1 MGITESIF
9 TALNSLKS
17 NLLRSLLTMLGVMI
31 GVGAIISMLSIG
43 RGAKEQSLEHMRNM
57 GANVL
62 FVRPGEQRRGPVHFG
77 RGSMQT
83 LKYEDAEALAN
94 GNSSY
99 VESVA
104 PESSQRAQ
112 VKFRNK
118 NTNTQITGTTPNYP
132 EIRNSSV
139 EKGSFFIDEDVK
151 FRRKLCTL
159 GATVADDLSG
169 ELLSNDALI
178 GQNVRIKNVIF
189 RIIGIMETKGSM
201 GPFNPDDRVYIPI
214 TTAQNRLFGTDHI
227 GSINVQAK
235 SQQMLDKAEA
245 EVERILRKQHK
256 LSANKESDFHIRNQL
271 DFIEA
276 MEQTNKTFSWLLGG
290 TAFVSLLVGGIGI
303 MNIMLVSVTERTR
316 EIGLRKAV
324 GAKRR
329 DILIQFLIESSI
341 LSLVGG
347 VIGITLGII
356 GARVIS
362 ASAGWNTLV
371 SMESIMLAF
380 LFAAGVGVFFGVLP
394 ARKAARLHPIEAL
407 RYE

>member
-62 FVRPGEQRRGPVHFG
+62 FVRPGEGRRGPVRLG
-77 RGSMQT
+77 RGSQRT

-94 GNSSY
+94 RSSSCI
-99 VESVA
+99 ENVA
-104 PESSQRAQ
+104 PESSQSAQ
-112 VKFRNK
+112 VKFQNK
-118 NTNTQITGTTPNYP
+118 NTNTRITGTTSNYP
-132 EIRNSSV
+132 GIRNTPV
-139 EKGSFFIDEDVK
+139 EKGSFFTDEDVK
-151 FRRKLCTL
+151 FRRRLCTL

-169 ELLSNDALI
+169 ELSTDALV

-189 RIIGIMETKGSM
+189 RIIGIMGAKGSM
-201 GPFNPDDRVYIPI
+201 GPFDPDDQVYIPI

-245 EVERILRKQHK
+245 EVEKILRKQHK
-256 LSANKESDFHIRNQL
+256 LAANKESDFHIRNQL

-356 GARVIS
+356 GSRVIS
-362 ASAGWNTLV
+362 ASAGWNTMV
-371 SMESIMLAF
+371 SMQSIILAF